1 MAEAH
6 VKVVMKK
13 RKRTKPDPIINRKDD
28 LVPPTKVVKIQEE
41 VMEEGEVRD
50 ILEEMGL
57 KSLPPCQDV
66 SFILKK
72 SWKKRLPKLGL
83 ITGDVT

>member
-1 MAEAH
+1 
-6 VKVVMKK
+6 MKK

-57 KSLPPCQDV
+57 KSLPPRQDV

-83 ITGDVT
+83 ITGDVP